1 MTVVER
7 TLRKACAVTL
17 VAGTFGVAAPAVLA
31 DQAWTP
37 PAPDSY
43 PPGWN
48 IKSAPAPQVYEH
60 KIGTATMALKSTQP
74 SDAAWTAPAPDSY
87 PPGWGKRSTLATQA
101 YDYKV
106 GTGTTELKATGQAPP
121 PVTQSAQVIYQMETG
136 PGLRYRRI
144 TQ

>member
-7 TLRKACAVTL
+7 TLRNTFAVAL

-43 PPGWN
+43 PPGWE
-48 IKSAPAPQVYEH
+48 V
-60 KIGTATMALKSTQP
+60 
-74 SDAAWTAPAPDSY
+74 
-87 PPGWGKRSTLATQA
+87 RSTPAAQA

-106 GTGTTELKATGQAPP
+106 GTGTMELKATGQAPP
-121 PVTQSAQVIYQMETG
+121 PVTQNAQVIYQMEPG
-136 PGLRYRRI
+136 PSLRYHRI